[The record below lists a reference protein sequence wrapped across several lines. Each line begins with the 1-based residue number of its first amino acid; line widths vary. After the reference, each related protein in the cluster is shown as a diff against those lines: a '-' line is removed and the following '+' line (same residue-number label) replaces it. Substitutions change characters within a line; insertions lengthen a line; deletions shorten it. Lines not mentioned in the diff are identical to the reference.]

1 MQFTIL
7 SVGKINNESLSGV
20 EEYSRRLAVYCRMN
34 FVEIPEEDRQ
44 ENINASE
51 MEQLKIKEG
60 RKILTQIKQ
69 DQHVIVLTGEG
80 VPWTPRKLSVQ
91 IEHLSG
97 TGQDEILFVIGGA
110 FGLSEAVLERA
121 NERLSLP
128 KKEYPHRVRYAA
140 ASV

>member
-44 ENINASE
+44 EDRQESINALE

-69 DQHVIVLTGEG
+69 DQHVMSLSSLAKACRGLQGSYLYKLNICRVQGKMRFSLSLAALLDYPRRFWKGQTSDCHC
-80 VPWTPRKLSVQ
+80 PRKNIRTS
-91 IEHLSG
+91 
-97 TGQDEILFVIGGA
+97 
-110 FGLSEAVLERA
+110 
-121 NERLSLP
+121 
-128 KKEYPHRVRYAA
+128 
-140 ASV
+140 